1 MRSALIALLNA
12 AAATP
17 DGAAVAPV
25 EAPPAPSAAPGVAP
39 VVPAATAIRG
49 RLLTPAGAPVVDARV
64 ATDDG
69 IYETWSVLDGSFAL
83 EGVPPGEIHLVV
95 EAAGFQP
102 LTYVVTLLPGMAP
115 ELAFTL
121 TPDPKAKGRGRK
133 AGNDGLTVKGKRK
146 PTGLT
151 RYTLEREILR
161 QVPGTFGDPL
171 RAVQNLPGINRAP
184 YGLGVLLIR
193 GTGPNDS
200 STFIDGHEIPL
211 LYHFFAGPS
220 VLAPDMLARIDY
232 LPGNFSARYGR
243 AIGGVLDVQT
253 RRGDSDH
260 WTGSF
265 DLDFFDAGLFAQ
277 GPVGEDT
284 NIAVAGRRSYID
296 AVLRGATAAAGA
308 EDTALLLPVYYDYQ
322 ARVDH
327 RLSNRHKLSAL
338 FFGSEDHFSL
348 VGDPG
353 GNGPQGGASGR
364 LGFHRAKFDWDANLG
379 GGTTLNVSPVVGV
392 DVSTAEAEDITVDAL
407 VWEYALRAD
416 LSLRP
421 LETLTLR
428 TGLDVLGRYA
438 ELSASLPFRIPNYRG
453 FPGAGFLDN
462 EPQSISRSLPVQN
475 IALYV
480 EGVWSPE
487 DTGFSLTPGLRAD
500 TFTIHGDPRPMID
513 PRLNARQA
521 LTDTVA
527 LKGGIGRFSQ
537 QPTEFRLDDELGNPE
552 LDPEWAMQ
560 YALGLE
566 VEPEPD
572 TTLSAEVYYTRRYD
586 LVERTDEIVVTDAG
600 PSPTRFANIGE
611 GRSFGFEVMLRRQTT
626 SRTNGWISYSLS
638 RAEEKEAPD
647 APWQR
652 VFANQTHHLVAVWQ
666 IKLPSNISVGTRLQ
680 LVSGNPVQR
689 YTGATYS
696 ADRLQYEPVIP
707 PDDGESKQALFHQVD
722 IRVDKT
728 WQGPVFETTA
738 YLDLIN
744 IENAWNPEFL
754 RYDYR
759 FRESATV
766 RGFPILPSLGVQ
778 VVLK

>member
-1 MRSALIALLNA
+1 M
-12 AAATP
+12 ATP
-17 DGAAVAPV
+17 GEGPVAAVEASSVDAPGAAP
-25 EAPPAPSAAPGVAP
+25 EAGPAPSVVSVAP
-39 VVPAATAIRG
+39 SPAGIRG
-49 RLLTPAGAPVVDARV
+49 RLLTLAGGPVVDARV

-69 IYETWSVLDGSFAL
+69 LYETWSVLDGSFTL

-95 EAAGFQP
+95 EAAGFQS
-102 LTYVVTLLPGMAP
+102 LTYALTLLPGMAP
-115 ELAFTL
+115 DLAFTL
-121 TPDPKAKGRGRK
+121 TPDPKATGRGRRP
-133 AGNDGLTVKGKRK
+133 GTDGLTVKGKRK

-171 RAVQNLPGINRAP
+171 RAVQNLPGIHRAP

-220 VLAPDMLARIDY
+220 VLAPDMLARIEY

-277 GPVGEDT
+277 GPAGEDT

-308 EDTALLLPVYYDYQ
+308 EDTALLLPVYADYQ

-327 RLSNRHKLSAL
+327 RLAKGHRLSAL

-353 GNGPQGGASGR
+353 GDGPEGGASGR

-379 GGTTLNVSPVVGV
+379 GGTALNVSPVVGV
-392 DVSTAEAEDITVDAL
+392 DISSVEADDITVDAL

-416 LSLRP
+416 LSLIP

-438 ELSASLPFRIPNYRG
+438 DLSASLPFRVPNYRP
-453 FPGAGFLDN
+453 FPGTGFLDN
-462 EPQSISRSLPVQN
+462 EPQPLSRTVPVQN

-487 DTGFSLTPGLRAD
+487 ETGFSLTPGLRAD
-500 TFTIHGDPRPMID
+500 TFSIQGAHRPMID

-521 LTDTVA
+521 LTDTLAV
-527 LKGGIGRFSQ
+527 KGGIGRFSQ
-537 QPTEFRLDDELGNPE
+537 QPTEFRLDDELGNPD

-560 YALGLE
+560 YAVGLE

-600 PSPTRFANIGE
+600 PRPTRFANVGA
-611 GRSFGFEVMLRRQTT
+611 GRSLGFEVMLRRQTT
-626 SRTNGWISYSLS
+626 SRANGWISYSLS
-638 RAEEKEAPD
+638 RAEEKTAPD

-666 IKLPSNISVGTRLQ
+666 IKLPSSISVGTRLQ
-680 LVSGNPVQR
+680 LVSGNPVRR
-689 YTGATYS
+689 YAGATYR
-696 ADRLQYEPVIP
+696 ADRLQYEPVLP
-707 PDDGESKQALFHQVD
+707 PDDGESKQALFHQLD
-722 IRVDKT
+722 LRVDKT
-728 WQGPVFETTA
+728 WHGSAFETTA
-738 YLDLIN
+738 HLDLIN
-744 IENAWNPEFL
+744 VENAWNPEFL